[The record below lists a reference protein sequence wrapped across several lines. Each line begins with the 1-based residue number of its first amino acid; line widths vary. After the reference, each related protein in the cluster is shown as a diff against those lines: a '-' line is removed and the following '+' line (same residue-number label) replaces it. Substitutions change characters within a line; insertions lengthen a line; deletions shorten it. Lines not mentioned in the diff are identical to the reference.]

1 MEAKSDGLIKLTG
14 LWEKK
19 GKTGVYLQGKLSFSV
34 NILIFENKYKSS
46 VQDPDYILYLA
57 RPGKRLQLEK
67 PVEPEEDIEPF

>member
-1 MEAKSDGLIKLTG
+1 MENKKDGLIKLTG

-19 GKTGVYLQGKLSFSV
+19 GKKGVYFKGKLGYLDL
-34 NILIFENKYKSS
+34 LIFENQYKSS